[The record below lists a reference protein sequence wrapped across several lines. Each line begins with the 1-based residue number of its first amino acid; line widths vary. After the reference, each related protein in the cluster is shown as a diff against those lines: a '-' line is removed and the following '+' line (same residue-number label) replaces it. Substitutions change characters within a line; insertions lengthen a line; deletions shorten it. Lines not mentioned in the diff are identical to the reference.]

1 LAKFISLTTL
11 PIYFCL
17 TIYYL
22 QRIPMTICAAIQM
35 ASGPQVSAN
44 LLEAEKL
51 IAEAAKAG
59 AKLVALPENFAIMG
73 MNEFD
78 KVKVGEHDGT
88 GPIQDFLSNVAKKYG
103 VWVVGGTIPIF
114 GDNPNK
120 VRAACLVINDQGQ
133 RVARYDK
140 VHLFDVSVPDSGEEY
155 RESDSIEAGIDSCV
169 VDTPFGKLGI
179 AVCYDLRFPE
189 FFRPN
194 TRRDLDIIVIPS
206 AFTAKTGAA
215 HWEVLLRARAI
226 ENLSYVIAPN
236 QGGFHKNGRQ
246 TYGHSMIVDP
256 WGVVLDCYK
265 TGAGFVSGDIDKL
278 RLEKTRASFPVLEH
292 RRYFCE

>member
-1 LAKFISLTTL
+1 
-11 PIYFCL
+11 
-17 TIYYL
+17 
-22 QRIPMTICAAIQM
+22 MTICAAIQM

-51 IAEAAKAG
+51 ITEAAKSG

-73 MNEFD
+73 MHELD
-78 KVKVGEHDGT
+78 KVKVGEVDGN
-88 GPIQDFLSNVAKKYG
+88 GPIQEFLASIAKKNAI
-103 VWVVGGTIPIF
+103 WVVGGTIPILA
-114 GDNPNK
+114 DQANK
-120 VRAACLVINDQGQ
+120 VRASCLIFNDQGQ

-140 VHLFDVSVPDSGEEY
+140 RHLFDVSVPDSGEVY
-155 RESDSIEAGIDSCV
+155 RESDSIEAGDNFCVIDS
-169 VDTPFGKLGI
+169 PFGKIGI

-189 FFRPN
+189 FFRSMSKQK
-194 TRRDLDIIVIPS
+194 LDVIIIPS

-226 ENLSYVIAPN
+226 ENLCYVIAPN

-246 TYGHSMIVDP
+246 TYGHSMIIDP

-265 TGAGFVSGDIDKL
+265 TGTGFVTGNIDNT
-278 RLEKTRASFPVLEH
+278 RLEKTRTSFPVLSH

>member
-1 LAKFISLTTL
+1 MTL
-11 PIYFCL
+11 
-17 TIYYL
+17 
-22 QRIPMTICAAIQM
+22 CAAIQM

-51 IAEAAKAG
+51 IAEASKSG

-73 MNEFD
+73 MHESD
-78 KVKVGEHDGT
+78 KVKVREEDGH
-88 GPIQDFLSNVAKKYG
+88 GPIQDFLSTVAKKHG
-103 VWVVGGTIPIF
+103 VWVVGGTIPLAA
-114 GDNPNK
+114 DDPNK
-120 VRAACLVINDQGQ
+120 VRAACLIYDNHGK

-140 VHLFDVSVPDSGEEY
+140 VHLFDVSVPDSSEEY
-155 RESDSIEAGIDSCV
+155 RESDSVEAGSESCV
-169 VDTPFGKLGI
+169 IDTPFGKLGI

-189 FFRPN
+189 FFRPMSQ
-194 TRRDLDIIVIPS
+194 RSLDIIVIPS

-246 TYGHSMIVDP
+246 TYGHSMIIDP

-265 TGAGFVSGDIDKL
+265 TGSGFVCADIDKS
-278 RLEKTRASFPVLEH
+278 RLEKTRTSFPVLEH
-292 RRYFCE
+292 RRYF